1 MNKKFLS
8 VVLFGALMAGS
19 SVTFTGCIDNDEP
32 AGIEELRTAK
42 AALIKANEA
51 YRLAEV
57 EWMKVQTEFKQV
69 KVEEEKVQ
77 LEIQKL
83 DLEIKKASS
92 DYEIA
97 LWEAK
102 KDSVIEDFKGKIF
115 DLQKTAADNETAYLK
130 ALAELEAARV
140 YVTDSVYS
148 KKLMAIT
155 GDMKKVSGKITS
167 TMATITGL
175 SNNLLK
181 FSSDS
186 IAVAKEFI
194 AADIKSGQS
203 KLANDSVTLA
213 EFKKLAADYSNDA
226 VNAQILDIDKQ
237 IIAIDK
243 KVAELKQT
251 IIANEATVA
260 PIEQAISKQKVAFE
274 KTNQSVALNVPA
286 AIESEF
292 ISSFVKGN
300 KASQLAALA
309 GQQWVVDQQQNIQEK
324 TVNGDNKV
332 YSFKTAPVIE
342 KLQLGTVKQ
351 DNTIEEKAVLSAK
364 VENLATGVKEHGV
377 ELYRDAYSLLSAVPA
392 YNLPSISSQGDITEE
407 DKAKVALALEK
418 VNADFTTAE
427 TTYKADTVA
436 FNAAYAA
443 YKTAATAYGITQQL
457 TSTIE
462 KNVNTKWDA
471 YVKAKGEYD
480 TAIGKVDKKA
490 YDDAVEVQKKAQ
502 DAYDKAKEANNLTD
516 AIKAALLDANDKL
529 ATEKKE
535 YDDAMAKVDVATL
548 KTATTALKTELTSYY
563 PKAKA
568 LLGLVFEATVKD
580 VNKGEKFVIADKLA
594 TLSDDDFHKVMK
606 GSASTLA
613 ANKNN
618 IVTVNENGNAWETVS
633 IDATSTDKDGAAQT
647 WIKASYK
654 LYTAA
659 SSTSLSPLIKNGL
672 KTAKTVILPLDEV
685 RAELNTAI
693 VASSD
698 ASAVTYVVL
707 QNAKNAF
714 STIDDWTSYAES
726 LSKTAAEKAALEA
739 PIIAEIAKQKEALDA
754 KYEPLR
760 DTIYEICKL
769 DASEYKDNVEAIAN
783 KLGIIVKPNTEG
795 EKQTLTALKEA
806 LEVTINGT
814 LEINYTYYEYKAGA
828 SGVKSLVSTSATIET
843 ISEDATHEGSRIS
856 DAVANIESS
865 IKALNEYIADKKDD
879 LASFDN
885 ESVTIAEKTKAQY
898 EAELANAQSQLEAY
912 QAAFAALTK
921 AKDELIAA
929 ITK

>member
-51 YRLAEV
+51 YRLAEA
-57 EWMKVQTEFKQV
+57 EWMKVQVEFEQV
-69 KVEEEKVQ
+69 KVEQQKVQ
-77 LEIQKL
+77 LEIDKL
-83 DLEIKKASS
+83 NLEIQKASS

-102 KDSVIEDFKGKIF
+102 KDSVVKDFEGKLF
-115 DLQKTAADNETAYLK
+115 ELQKTAAENETAYLK

-148 KKLMAIT
+148 KKLVAIT
-155 GDMKKVSGKITS
+155 GELKKVSGKIQNTL
-167 TMATITGL
+167 ATITGL

-213 EFKKLAADYSNDA
+213 EFKKLAADYSSDA
-226 VNAQILDIDKQ
+226 VDAQIVDINKQ

-251 IIANEATVA
+251 ITTNDATKA
-260 PIEQAISKQKVAFE
+260 PIEQAISKQKVTFE
-274 KTNQSVALNVPA
+274 KENQSVALNVPT

-292 ISSFVKGN
+292 ISSFIQENNDPLV
-300 KASQLAALA
+300 ALA
-309 GQQWVVDQQQNIQEK
+309 GKQWVTDQKQNIQEK
-324 TVNGDNKV
+324 TVNVNNKV

-342 KLQLGTVKQ
+342 NLQLGSVNE
-351 DNTIEEKAVLSAK
+351 DNTINEKGVLSAK
-364 VENLATGVKEHGV
+364 IENFATEVKKHGI
-377 ELYRDAYSLLSAVPA
+377 ELYKGAYKKLEMVTA
-392 YNLPSISSQGDITEE
+392 YNLPSLSAGEDITEE
-407 DKAKVALALEK
+407 DKAKVAVALEK

-462 KNVNTKWDA
+462 QNVKTKWDA
-471 YVKAKGEYD
+471 YVNARSAYENSLPSNILTLQAAIETAENELKAAKDEYD
-480 TAIGKVDKKA
+480 KLSAEEKKN
-490 YDDAVEVQKKAQ
+490 YTNPTVQEYLTAQ
-502 DAYDKAKEANNLTD
+502 DKVTEAKAAYDKAMEKVDDTKLQAAQKALTD
-516 AIKAALLDANDKL
+516 
-529 ATEKKE
+529 
-535 YDDAMAKVDVATL
+535 
-548 KTATTALKTELTSYY
+548 ELTAYY
-563 PKAKA
+563 PKRKA
-568 LLGLVFEATVKD
+568 LV
-580 VNKGEKFVIADKLA
+580 GEEFKITITGFNEDKEFVIADKLA
-594 TLSDDDFHKVMK
+594 SLDAEQFAKLIGKGQKVVI
-606 GSASTLA
+606 GSQWSS
-613 ANKNN
+613 
-618 IVTVNENGNAWETVS
+618 VSVNQN
-633 IDATSTDKDGAAQT
+633 STDEDGAVQT
-647 WIKASYK
+647 WIKASAK
-654 LYTAA
+654 LYGTNKESISGGLQAA
-659 SSTSLSPLIKNGL
+659 
-672 KTAKTVILPLDEV
+672 KTAILPLDEV
-685 RAELNTAI
+685 YADISLAT
-693 VASSD
+693 VSSSD
-698 ASAVTYVVL
+698 ASASVYVVL
-707 QNAKNAF
+707 QYAKNAF

-754 KYEPLR
+754 INEPLR

-769 DASEYKDNVEAIAN
+769 DAEQFKEDPVKDVAN
-783 KLGIIVKPNTEG
+783 ALGIETMNTDG
-795 EKQTLTALKEA
+795 EKQVLEDLKATLKNIGGELDIE
-806 LEVTINGT
+806 
-814 LEINYTYYEYKAGA
+814 YTYYTYEEGELKPNNVTIEDTSDI
-828 SGVKSLVSTSATIET
+828 SGVVT
-843 ISEDATHEGSRIS
+843 
-856 DAVANIESS
+856 NIENS

-885 ESVTIAEKTKAQY
+885 ESVTIANKTKAQY
-898 EAELANAQSQLEAY
+898 EAELANAQEALKGY
-912 QAAFAALTK
+912 QAAFDALNK

>member
-8 VVLFGALMAGS
+8 VVLFEALMAGS

-51 YRLAEV
+51 YRLAEA
-57 EWMKVQTEFKQV
+57 EWMKVQVEFEQV
-69 KVEEEKVQ
+69 KVEQQKVQ
-77 LEIQKL
+77 LEIDKL
-83 DLEIKKASS
+83 NLEIQKASS

-102 KDSVIEDFKGKIF
+102 KDSVVKDFEGKLF
-115 DLQKTAADNETAYLK
+115 ELQKTAAENETAYLK

-148 KKLMAIT
+148 KKLVAIT
-155 GDMKKVSGKITS
+155 GELKKVSGKIQNTL
-167 TMATITGL
+167 ATITGL

-213 EFKKLAADYSNDA
+213 EFKKLAADYSSDA
-226 VNAQILDIDKQ
+226 VDAQIVDINKQ

-251 IIANEATVA
+251 ITTNDATKA
-260 PIEQAISKQKVAFE
+260 PIEQAISKQKVTFE
-274 KTNQSVALNVPA
+274 KENQSVALNVPT

-292 ISSFVKGN
+292 ISSFIQENNDPLV
-300 KASQLAALA
+300 ALA
-309 GQQWVVDQQQNIQEK
+309 GKQWVTDQKQNIQEK
-324 TVNGDNKV
+324 TVNVNNKV

-342 KLQLGTVKQ
+342 NLQLGSVNE
-351 DNTIEEKAVLSAK
+351 DNTINEKGVLSAK
-364 VENLATGVKEHGV
+364 IENFATEVKKHGI
-377 ELYRDAYSLLSAVPA
+377 ELYKGAYKKLEMVTA
-392 YNLPSISSQGDITEE
+392 YNLPSLSAGEDITEE
-407 DKAKVALALEK
+407 DKAKVAVALEK

-462 KNVNTKWDA
+462 QNVKTKWDA
-471 YVKAKGEYD
+471 YVNARSAYENSLPSNILTLQAAIETAENELKAAKDEYD
-480 TAIGKVDKKA
+480 KLSAEEKKN
-490 YDDAVEVQKKAQ
+490 YTNPTVQEYLTAQ
-502 DAYDKAKEANNLTD
+502 DKVTEAKAAYDKAMEKVDDTKLQAAQKALTD
-516 AIKAALLDANDKL
+516 
-529 ATEKKE
+529 
-535 YDDAMAKVDVATL
+535 
-548 KTATTALKTELTSYY
+548 ELTAYY
-563 PKAKA
+563 PKRKA
-568 LLGLVFEATVKD
+568 LV
-580 VNKGEKFVIADKLA
+580 GEEFKITITGFNEDKEFVIADKLA
-594 TLSDDDFHKVMK
+594 SLDAEQFAKLIDKGQKVVI
-606 GSASTLA
+606 GSQWSS
-613 ANKNN
+613 
-618 IVTVNENGNAWETVS
+618 VSVNQN
-633 IDATSTDKDGAAQT
+633 STDEDGAVQT
-647 WIKASYK
+647 WIKASAK
-654 LYTAA
+654 LYGTNKESISGGLQAA
-659 SSTSLSPLIKNGL
+659 
-672 KTAKTVILPLDEV
+672 KTAILPLDEV
-685 RAELNTAI
+685 YADISSAT
-693 VASSD
+693 VSSSD
-698 ASAVTYVVL
+698 ASASVYVVL
-707 QNAKNAF
+707 QYAKNAF

-754 KYEPLR
+754 INEPLR

-769 DASEYKDNVEAIAN
+769 DAEQFKEDPVKDVAN
-783 KLGIIVKPNTEG
+783 ALGIETMNTDG
-795 EKQTLTALKEA
+795 EKQVLEDLKATLKNIGGELDIE
-806 LEVTINGT
+806 
-814 LEINYTYYEYKAGA
+814 YTYYTYEEGELKPNN
-828 SGVKSLVSTSATIET
+828 VTIEDT
-843 ISEDATHEGSRIS
+843 SDISG
-856 DAVANIESS
+856 AVTNIENS

-885 ESVTIAEKTKAQY
+885 ESVTIANKTKAQY
-898 EAELANAQSQLEAY
+898 EAELANAQEALKGY
-912 QAAFAALTK
+912 QAAFDALNK

>member
-51 YRLAEV
+51 YRLAEA
-57 EWMKVQTEFKQV
+57 EWMKVQVEFEQV
-69 KVEEEKVQ
+69 KVEQQKVQ
-77 LEIQKL
+77 LEIDKL
-83 DLEIKKASS
+83 NLEIQKASS

-102 KDSVIEDFKGKIF
+102 KDSVVKDFEGKLF
-115 DLQKTAADNETAYLK
+115 ELQKTAAENETAYLK

-148 KKLMAIT
+148 KKLVAIT
-155 GDMKKVSGKITS
+155 GELKNVSGKIQNTL
-167 TMATITGL
+167 ATITGL

-213 EFKKLAADYSNDA
+213 EFKKLAADYSSDA
-226 VNAQILDIDKQ
+226 VDAQIVDINKQ

-251 IIANEATVA
+251 ITTNDATKA
-260 PIEQAISKQKVAFE
+260 PIEQAISKQKVTFE
-274 KTNQSVALNVPA
+274 KDNQSVALNVPT

-292 ISSFVKGN
+292 ISSFIKGKN
-300 KASQLAALA
+300 KDLLGALA
-309 GQQWVVDQQQNIQEK
+309 GEQWVADQKQNIQKK
-324 TVNGDNKV
+324 TVNVNNKV

-342 KLQLGTVKQ
+342 NLQLGSVNE
-351 DNTIEEKAVLSAK
+351 DNTINEKDVLSAK
-364 VENLATGVKEHGV
+364 IENFATAVKKHGI
-377 ELYRDAYSLLSAVPA
+377 ELYKGAYEKLEKVTV
-392 YNLPSISSQGDITEE
+392 YNLPSLSAGEDITEE
-407 DKAKVALALEK
+407 DKAKVAVALEK

-427 TTYKADTVA
+427 TTYKADTAA

-462 KNVNTKWDA
+462 QNVGTKWSA
-471 YVKAKGEYD
+471 YVNAREAYENSLPSNILTLQAAIETAENELKAAK
-480 TAIGKVDKKA
+480 
-490 YDDAVEVQKKAQ
+490 
-502 DAYDKAKEANNLTD
+502 DAYDKLSADEKKNYSNSTVQAYLTAQDKVTDAKAAYDKAMEKVDDTKLQAAQKALTD
-516 AIKAALLDANDKL
+516 
-529 ATEKKE
+529 
-535 YDDAMAKVDVATL
+535 
-548 KTATTALKTELTSYY
+548 ELTAYY
-563 PKAKA
+563 PKRKA
-568 LLGLVFEATVKD
+568 LVGEEFKITITGFNE
-580 VNKGEKFVIADKLA
+580 NKEFVIADKLA
-594 TLSDDDFHKVMK
+594 SLDAEQFAKLIEEGQ
-606 GSASTLA
+606 GSVIGSEWSS
-613 ANKNN
+613 
-618 IVTVNENGNAWETVS
+618 VSVNQN
-633 IDATSTDKDGAAQT
+633 STDADGAAQT
-647 WIKASYK
+647 WIKASAK
-654 LYTAA
+654 LYGTNKE
-659 SSTSLSPLIKNGL
+659 SINKGL
-672 KTAKTVILPLDEV
+672 QTAKTAILPLDEV
-685 RAELNTAI
+685 YANISSAT
-693 VASSD
+693 VSSSD
-698 ASAVTYVVL
+698 ASASVYVVL
-707 QNAKNAF
+707 QYAKNAF

-754 KYEPLR
+754 IIEPLR

-769 DASEYKDNVEAIAN
+769 DAEQFKEGPVKNVADA
-783 KLGIIVKPNTEG
+783 LGIKTMNTDG
-795 EKQTLTALKEA
+795 EKQVLAALK
-806 LEVTINGT
+806 TT
-814 LEINYTYYEYKAGA
+814 LQNIGGELDIKYTYYTYEE
-828 SGVKSLVSTSATIET
+828 GVLKSDNATIENT
-843 ISEDATHEGSRIS
+843 IGIS
-856 DAVANIESS
+856 DAVTKIENS

-885 ESVTIAEKTKAQY
+885 ESVTIANKTKAQY
-898 EAELANAQSQLEAY
+898 EAELANAQEALKGY
-912 QAAFAALTK
+912 QAAFDALNK

>member
-51 YRLAEV
+51 YRLAEA
-57 EWMKVQTEFKQV
+57 EWMKVQVEFEQV
-69 KVEEEKVQ
+69 KVEQQKVQ
-77 LEIQKL
+77 LEIDKL
-83 DLEIKKASS
+83 NLEIQKASS

-102 KDSVIEDFKGKIF
+102 KDSVVKDFEGKLF
-115 DLQKTAADNETAYLK
+115 ELQKTAAENETAYLK

-148 KKLMAIT
+148 KKLVAIT
-155 GDMKKVSGKITS
+155 GELKKVSGKIQNTL
-167 TMATITGL
+167 ATITGL

-213 EFKKLAADYSNDA
+213 EFKKLAADYSSDA
-226 VNAQILDIDKQ
+226 VDAQIVDINKQ

-251 IIANEATVA
+251 ITTNDATKA
-260 PIEQAISKQKVAFE
+260 PIEQAISKQKVTFE
-274 KTNQSVALNVPA
+274 KENQSVALNVPT

-292 ISSFVKGN
+292 ISSFIQENNDPLV
-300 KASQLAALA
+300 ALA
-309 GQQWVVDQQQNIQEK
+309 GKQWVTDQKQNIQEK
-324 TVNGDNKV
+324 TVNVNNKV

-342 KLQLGTVKQ
+342 NLQLGSVNE
-351 DNTIEEKAVLSAK
+351 DNTINEKGVLSAK
-364 VENLATGVKEHGV
+364 IENFATEVKKHGI
-377 ELYRDAYSLLSAVPA
+377 ELYKGAYKKLEMVTA
-392 YNLPSISSQGDITEE
+392 YNLPSLSAGEDITEE
-407 DKAKVALALEK
+407 DKAKVAVALEK

-462 KNVNTKWDA
+462 QNVKTKWDA
-471 YVKAKGEYD
+471 YVNARSAYENSLPSNILTLQAAIETAENELKAAKDEYD
-480 TAIGKVDKKA
+480 KLSAEAKKN
-490 YDDAVEVQKKAQ
+490 YTNPTVQEYLTAQ
-502 DAYDKAKEANNLTD
+502 DKVTEAKAAYDKAMEKVDDTKLQAAQKALTD
-516 AIKAALLDANDKL
+516 
-529 ATEKKE
+529 
-535 YDDAMAKVDVATL
+535 
-548 KTATTALKTELTSYY
+548 ELTAYY
-563 PKAKA
+563 PKRKA
-568 LLGLVFEATVKD
+568 LV
-580 VNKGEKFVIADKLA
+580 GEEFKITITGFNEDKEFVIADKLA
-594 TLSDDDFHKVMK
+594 SLDAEQFAKLIDKGQKVVI
-606 GSASTLA
+606 GSQWSS
-613 ANKNN
+613 
-618 IVTVNENGNAWETVS
+618 VSVNQN
-633 IDATSTDKDGAAQT
+633 STDEDGAVQT
-647 WIKASYK
+647 WIKASAK
-654 LYTAA
+654 LYGTNKESISGGLQAA
-659 SSTSLSPLIKNGL
+659 
-672 KTAKTVILPLDEV
+672 KTAILPLDEV
-685 RAELNTAI
+685 YADISSAT
-693 VASSD
+693 VSSSD
-698 ASAVTYVVL
+698 ASASVYVVL
-707 QNAKNAF
+707 QYAKNAF

-754 KYEPLR
+754 INEPLR

-769 DASEYKDNVEAIAN
+769 DAEQFKEDPVKDVAN
-783 KLGIIVKPNTEG
+783 ALGIETMNTDG
-795 EKQTLTALKEA
+795 EKQVLEDLKATLKNIGGELDIE
-806 LEVTINGT
+806 
-814 LEINYTYYEYKAGA
+814 YTYYTYEEGELKPNN
-828 SGVKSLVSTSATIET
+828 VTIEDT
-843 ISEDATHEGSRIS
+843 SDISG
-856 DAVANIESS
+856 AVTNIENS

-885 ESVTIAEKTKAQY
+885 ESVTIANKTKAQY
-898 EAELANAQSQLEAY
+898 EAELANAQEALKGY
-912 QAAFAALTK
+912 QAAFDALNK

>member
-51 YRLAEV
+51 YRLAEA
-57 EWMKVQTEFKQV
+57 EWMKVQVEFEQV
-69 KVEEEKVQ
+69 KVEQQKVQ
-77 LEIQKL
+77 LEIDKL
-83 DLEIKKASS
+83 NLEIQKASS

-102 KDSVIEDFKGKIF
+102 KDSVVKDFEGKLF
-115 DLQKTAADNETAYLK
+115 ELQKTAAENETAYLK

-148 KKLMAIT
+148 KKLVAIT
-155 GDMKKVSGKITS
+155 GELKKVSGKIQNTL
-167 TMATITGL
+167 ATITGL

-213 EFKKLAADYSNDA
+213 EFKKLAADYSSDA
-226 VNAQILDIDKQ
+226 VDAQIVDINKQ

-251 IIANEATVA
+251 ITTNDATKA
-260 PIEQAISKQKVAFE
+260 PIEQAISKQKVTFE
-274 KTNQSVALNVPA
+274 KENQSVALNVPT

-292 ISSFVKGN
+292 ISSFIQENNDPLV
-300 KASQLAALA
+300 ALA
-309 GQQWVVDQQQNIQEK
+309 GEQWVTDQKQNIQEK
-324 TVNGDNKV
+324 TVNVNNKV

-342 KLQLGTVKQ
+342 NLQLGSVNE
-351 DNTIEEKAVLSAK
+351 DNTINEKGVLSAK
-364 VENLATGVKEHGV
+364 IENFATEVKKHGI
-377 ELYRDAYSLLSAVPA
+377 ELYKGAYKKLEMVTA
-392 YNLPSISSQGDITEE
+392 YNLPSLSAGEDITEE
-407 DKAKVALALEK
+407 DKAKVAVALEK

-462 KNVNTKWDA
+462 QNVKTKWDA
-471 YVKAKGEYD
+471 YVNARSAYENSLPSNILTLQAAIETAENELKAAKDEYD
-480 TAIGKVDKKA
+480 KLSAEEKKN
-490 YDDAVEVQKKAQ
+490 YTNPTVQEYLTAQ
-502 DAYDKAKEANNLTD
+502 DKVTEAKAAYDKAMEKVDDTKLQAAQKALTD
-516 AIKAALLDANDKL
+516 
-529 ATEKKE
+529 
-535 YDDAMAKVDVATL
+535 
-548 KTATTALKTELTSYY
+548 ELTAYY
-563 PKAKA
+563 PKRKA
-568 LLGLVFEATVKD
+568 LV
-580 VNKGEKFVIADKLA
+580 GEEFKITITGFNEDKEFVIADKLA
-594 TLSDDDFHKVMK
+594 SLDAEQFAKLIDKGQKVVI
-606 GSASTLA
+606 GSQWSS
-613 ANKNN
+613 
-618 IVTVNENGNAWETVS
+618 VSVNQN
-633 IDATSTDKDGAAQT
+633 STDEDGAVQT
-647 WIKASYK
+647 WIKASAK
-654 LYTAA
+654 LYGTNKESISGGLQAA
-659 SSTSLSPLIKNGL
+659 
-672 KTAKTVILPLDEV
+672 KTAILPLDEV
-685 RAELNTAI
+685 YADISSAT
-693 VASSD
+693 VSSSD
-698 ASAVTYVVL
+698 ASASVYVVL
-707 QNAKNAF
+707 QYAKNAF

-754 KYEPLR
+754 INEPLR

-769 DASEYKDNVEAIAN
+769 DAEQFKEDPVKDVAN
-783 KLGIIVKPNTEG
+783 ALGIETMNTDG
-795 EKQTLTALKEA
+795 EKQVLEDLKATLKNIGGELDIE
-806 LEVTINGT
+806 
-814 LEINYTYYEYKAGA
+814 YTYYTYEEGELKPNN
-828 SGVKSLVSTSATIET
+828 VTIEDT
-843 ISEDATHEGSRIS
+843 SDISG
-856 DAVANIESS
+856 AVTNIENS

-885 ESVTIAEKTKAQY
+885 ESVTIANKTKAQY
-898 EAELANAQSQLEAY
+898 EAELANAQEALKGY
-912 QAAFAALTK
+912 QAAFDALNK

>member
-51 YRLAEV
+51 YRLAEA
-57 EWMKVQTEFKQV
+57 EWMKVQVEFEQV
-69 KVEEEKVQ
+69 KVEQQKVQ
-77 LEIQKL
+77 LEIDKL
-83 DLEIKKASS
+83 NLEIQKASS

-102 KDSVIEDFKGKIF
+102 KDSVVKDFEGKLF
-115 DLQKTAADNETAYLK
+115 ELQKTAAENETAYLK

-148 KKLMAIT
+148 KKLVAIT
-155 GDMKKVSGKITS
+155 GELKKVSGKIQNTL
-167 TMATITGL
+167 ATITGL

-213 EFKKLAADYSNDA
+213 EFKKLAADYSSDA
-226 VNAQILDIDKQ
+226 VDAQIVDINKQ

-251 IIANEATVA
+251 ITTNDATKA
-260 PIEQAISKQKVAFE
+260 PIEQAISKQKVTFE
-274 KTNQSVALNVPA
+274 KENQSVALNVPT

-292 ISSFVKGN
+292 ISSFIQENNDPLV
-300 KASQLAALA
+300 ALA
-309 GQQWVVDQQQNIQEK
+309 GKQWVTDQKQNIQEK
-324 TVNGDNKV
+324 TVNVNNKV

-342 KLQLGTVKQ
+342 NLQLGSVNE
-351 DNTIEEKAVLSAK
+351 DNTINEKGVLSAK
-364 VENLATGVKEHGV
+364 IENFATEVKKHGI
-377 ELYRDAYSLLSAVPA
+377 ELYKGAYKKLEMVTA
-392 YNLPSISSQGDITEE
+392 YNLPSLSAGEDITEE
-407 DKAKVALALEK
+407 DKAKVAVALEK

-462 KNVNTKWDA
+462 QNVKTKWDA
-471 YVKAKGEYD
+471 YVNARSAYENSLPSNILTLQAAIETAENELKAAKDEYD
-480 TAIGKVDKKA
+480 KLSAEEKKN
-490 YDDAVEVQKKAQ
+490 YTNPTVQEYLTAQ
-502 DAYDKAKEANNLTD
+502 DKVTEAKAAYDKAMEKVDDTKLQAAQKALTD
-516 AIKAALLDANDKL
+516 
-529 ATEKKE
+529 
-535 YDDAMAKVDVATL
+535 
-548 KTATTALKTELTSYY
+548 ELTAYY
-563 PKAKA
+563 PKRKA
-568 LLGLVFEATVKD
+568 LV
-580 VNKGEKFVIADKLA
+580 GEEFKITITGFNEDKEFVIADKLA
-594 TLSDDDFHKVMK
+594 SLDAEQFAKLIDKGQKVVI
-606 GSASTLA
+606 GSQWSS
-613 ANKNN
+613 
-618 IVTVNENGNAWETVS
+618 VSVNQN
-633 IDATSTDKDGAAQT
+633 STDEDGAVQT
-647 WIKASYK
+647 WIKASAK
-654 LYTAA
+654 LYGTNKESISGGLQAA
-659 SSTSLSPLIKNGL
+659 
-672 KTAKTVILPLDEV
+672 KTAILPLDEV
-685 RAELNTAI
+685 YADISSAT
-693 VASSD
+693 VSSSD
-698 ASAVTYVVL
+698 ASASVYVVL
-707 QNAKNAF
+707 QYAKNAF

-754 KYEPLR
+754 INEPLR

-769 DASEYKDNVEAIAN
+769 DAGQFKEGPVKNVAN
-783 KLGIIVKPNTEG
+783 ALGIETMNTDG
-795 EKQTLTALKEA
+795 EKQVLEDLKATLKNIGGELDIE
-806 LEVTINGT
+806 
-814 LEINYTYYEYKAGA
+814 YTYYTYEEGELKPNN
-828 SGVKSLVSTSATIET
+828 VTIENT
-843 ISEDATHEGSRIS
+843 SDISG
-856 DAVANIESS
+856 AVTNIENS

-885 ESVTIAEKTKAQY
+885 ESVTIANKTKAQY
-898 EAELANAQSQLEAY
+898 EAELANAQEALKGY
-912 QAAFAALTK
+912 QAAFDALNK

>member
-1 MNKKFLS
+1 MNKKNLS

-51 YRLAEV
+51 YRLAEA
-57 EWMKVQTEFKQV
+57 EWMKVQVEFEQV
-69 KVEEEKVQ
+69 KVEQQKVQ
-77 LEIQKL
+77 LEIDKL
-83 DLEIKKASS
+83 NLEIQKASS

-102 KDSVIEDFKGKIF
+102 KDSVVKDFEGKLF
-115 DLQKTAADNETAYLK
+115 ELQKTAAENETAYLK

-148 KKLMAIT
+148 KKLVAIT
-155 GDMKKVSGKITS
+155 GELKKVSGKIQNTL
-167 TMATITGL
+167 ATITGL

-213 EFKKLAADYSNDA
+213 EFKKLAADYSSDA
-226 VNAQILDIDKQ
+226 VDAQIVDINKQ

-251 IIANEATVA
+251 ITTNDATKA
-260 PIEQAISKQKVAFE
+260 PIEQAISKQKVTFE
-274 KTNQSVALNVPA
+274 KENQSVALNVPT

-292 ISSFVKGN
+292 ISSFIQENNDPLV
-300 KASQLAALA
+300 ALA
-309 GQQWVVDQQQNIQEK
+309 GKQWVTDQKQNIQEK
-324 TVNGDNKV
+324 TVNVNNKV

-342 KLQLGTVKQ
+342 NLQLGSVNE
-351 DNTIEEKAVLSAK
+351 DNTINEKGVLSAK
-364 VENLATGVKEHGV
+364 IENFATEVKKHGI
-377 ELYRDAYSLLSAVPA
+377 ELYKGAYKKLEMVTA
-392 YNLPSISSQGDITEE
+392 YNLPSLSAGEDITEE
-407 DKAKVALALEK
+407 DKAKVAVALEK

-462 KNVNTKWDA
+462 QNVKTKWDA
-471 YVKAKGEYD
+471 YVNARSAYENSLPSNILTLQAAIETAENELKAAKDEYD
-480 TAIGKVDKKA
+480 KLSAEEKKD
-490 YDDAVEVQKKAQ
+490 YTNPTVQEYLTAQ
-502 DAYDKAKEANNLTD
+502 DKVTEAKAAYDKAMEKVDDTKLQAAQKALTD
-516 AIKAALLDANDKL
+516 
-529 ATEKKE
+529 
-535 YDDAMAKVDVATL
+535 
-548 KTATTALKTELTSYY
+548 ELTAYY
-563 PKAKA
+563 PKRKA
-568 LLGLVFEATVKD
+568 LV
-580 VNKGEKFVIADKLA
+580 GEEFKITITGFNEDKEFVIADKLA
-594 TLSDDDFHKVMK
+594 SLDAEQFAKLIDKGRKVVI
-606 GSASTLA
+606 GSQWSS
-613 ANKNN
+613 
-618 IVTVNENGNAWETVS
+618 VSVNQN
-633 IDATSTDKDGAAQT
+633 STDEDGAVQT
-647 WIKASYK
+647 WIKASAK
-654 LYTAA
+654 LYGTNKESISGGLQAA
-659 SSTSLSPLIKNGL
+659 
-672 KTAKTVILPLDEV
+672 KTAILPLDEV
-685 RAELNTAI
+685 YADISSAI
-693 VASSD
+693 VSSSD
-698 ASAVTYVVL
+698 ASASVYVVL
-707 QNAKNAF
+707 QYAKNAF

-754 KYEPLR
+754 INEPLR

-769 DASEYKDNVEAIAN
+769 DAEQFKEDPVKDVAN
-783 KLGIIVKPNTEG
+783 ALGIETMNTDG
-795 EKQTLTALKEA
+795 EKQVLEDLKATLKNIVGELDIE
-806 LEVTINGT
+806 
-814 LEINYTYYEYKAGA
+814 YTYYTYEEGELKPNN
-828 SGVKSLVSTSATIET
+828 VTIEDT
-843 ISEDATHEGSRIS
+843 SDISG
-856 DAVANIESS
+856 AVTNIENS

-885 ESVTIAEKTKAQY
+885 ESVTIANKTKAQY
-898 EAELANAQSQLEAY
+898 EAELANAQEALKGY
-912 QAAFAALTK
+912 QAAFDALNK

>member
-51 YRLAEV
+51 YRLAEA
-57 EWMKVQTEFKQV
+57 EWMKVQVEFEQV
-69 KVEEEKVQ
+69 KVEQQKVQ
-77 LEIQKL
+77 LEIDKL
-83 DLEIKKASS
+83 NLEIQKASS

-102 KDSVIEDFKGKIF
+102 KDSVVKDFEGKLF
-115 DLQKTAADNETAYLK
+115 ELQKTAAENETAYLK

-148 KKLMAIT
+148 KKLVAIT
-155 GDMKKVSGKITS
+155 GELKKVSGKIQNTL
-167 TMATITGL
+167 ATITGL

-213 EFKKLAADYSNDA
+213 EFKKLAADYSSDA
-226 VNAQILDIDKQ
+226 VDAQIVDINKQ

-251 IIANEATVA
+251 ITTNDATKA
-260 PIEQAISKQKVAFE
+260 PIEQAISKQKVTFE
-274 KTNQSVALNVPA
+274 KENQSVALNVPT

-292 ISSFVKGN
+292 ISSFIQENNDPLV
-300 KASQLAALA
+300 ALA
-309 GQQWVVDQQQNIQEK
+309 GKQWVTGQKQNIQEK
-324 TVNGDNKV
+324 TVNVNNKV

-342 KLQLGTVKQ
+342 NLQLGSVNE
-351 DNTIEEKAVLSAK
+351 DNTINEKGVLSAK
-364 VENLATGVKEHGV
+364 IENFATEVKKHGI
-377 ELYRDAYSLLSAVPA
+377 ELYKGAYKELERVTA
-392 YNLPSISSQGDITEE
+392 YNLPSLSAGEDITEE
-407 DKAKVALALEK
+407 DKAKVAVALEK

-462 KNVNTKWDA
+462 QNVKTKWDA
-471 YVKAKGEYD
+471 YANARSAYENSLPSNILTLQAAIETAENELKAAKDEYD
-480 TAIGKVDKKA
+480 KLSAEEKKN
-490 YDDAVEVQKKAQ
+490 YTNSTVQEYLTAQ
-502 DAYDKAKEANNLTD
+502 DKVTEAKAAYDKAMEKVDDTKLQAAQKALTD
-516 AIKAALLDANDKL
+516 
-529 ATEKKE
+529 
-535 YDDAMAKVDVATL
+535 
-548 KTATTALKTELTSYY
+548 ELTAYY
-563 PKAKA
+563 PKRKA
-568 LLGLVFEATVKD
+568 LV
-580 VNKGEKFVIADKLA
+580 GEEFKITITGFNEDKEFVIADKLA
-594 TLSDDDFHKVMK
+594 SLDAEQFAKLIDKGQKVVI
-606 GSASTLA
+606 GSQWSS
-613 ANKNN
+613 
-618 IVTVNENGNAWETVS
+618 VSVNQN
-633 IDATSTDKDGAAQT
+633 STDEDGAVQT
-647 WIKASYK
+647 WIKASAK
-654 LYTAA
+654 LYGTNKESISGGLQAA
-659 SSTSLSPLIKNGL
+659 
-672 KTAKTVILPLDEV
+672 KTAILPLDEV
-685 RAELNTAI
+685 YADISSAT
-693 VASSD
+693 VSSSD
-698 ASAVTYVVL
+698 ASASVYVVL
-707 QNAKNAF
+707 QYAKNAF

-754 KYEPLR
+754 INEPLR

-769 DASEYKDNVEAIAN
+769 DAKQFKEDPVKDVAN
-783 KLGIIVKPNTEG
+783 ALGIETMNTDG
-795 EKQTLTALKEA
+795 EKQVLEDLKATLKNIGGELDIE
-806 LEVTINGT
+806 
-814 LEINYTYYEYKAGA
+814 YTYYIYEEGELKPNN
-828 SGVKSLVSTSATIET
+828 VTIEDT
-843 ISEDATHEGSRIS
+843 SDISG
-856 DAVANIESS
+856 AVTNIENS

-885 ESVTIAEKTKAQY
+885 ESVTIANKTKAQY
-898 EAELANAQSQLEAY
+898 EAELANAQEALKGY
-912 QAAFAALTK
+912 QAAFDALNK

>member
-51 YRLAEV
+51 YRLAEA
-57 EWMKVQTEFKQV
+57 EWMKVQVEFEQV
-69 KVEEEKVQ
+69 KVEQQKVQ
-77 LEIQKL
+77 LEIDKL
-83 DLEIKKASS
+83 NLEIQKASS

-102 KDSVIEDFKGKIF
+102 KDSVVKDFEGKLF
-115 DLQKTAADNETAYLK
+115 ELQKTAAENETAYLK

-148 KKLMAIT
+148 KKLVAIT
-155 GDMKKVSGKITS
+155 GELKKVSGKIQNTL
-167 TMATITGL
+167 ATITGL

-213 EFKKLAADYSNDA
+213 EFKKLAADYSSDA
-226 VNAQILDIDKQ
+226 VDAQIVDINKQ

-251 IIANEATVA
+251 ITTNDATKA
-260 PIEQAISKQKVAFE
+260 PIEQAISKQKVTFE
-274 KTNQSVALNVPA
+274 KENQSVALNVPT

-292 ISSFVKGN
+292 ISSFIQENNDPLV
-300 KASQLAALA
+300 ALA
-309 GQQWVVDQQQNIQEK
+309 GKLWVTDQKQNIQEK
-324 TVNGDNKV
+324 TVNVNNKV

-342 KLQLGTVKQ
+342 NLQLGSVNE
-351 DNTIEEKAVLSAK
+351 DNTINEKGVLSAK
-364 VENLATGVKEHGV
+364 IENFATEVKKHGI
-377 ELYRDAYSLLSAVPA
+377 ELYKGAYKKLEMVTA
-392 YNLPSISSQGDITEE
+392 YNLPSLSAGEDITEE
-407 DKAKVALALEK
+407 DKAKVAVALEK

-462 KNVNTKWDA
+462 QNVKTKWDA
-471 YVKAKGEYD
+471 YVNARSAYENSLPSNILTLQAAIETAENELKAAKDEYD
-480 TAIGKVDKKA
+480 KLSAEEKKN
-490 YDDAVEVQKKAQ
+490 YTNPTVQEYLTAQ
-502 DAYDKAKEANNLTD
+502 DKVTEAKAAYDKAMEKVDDTKLQAAQKALTD
-516 AIKAALLDANDKL
+516 
-529 ATEKKE
+529 
-535 YDDAMAKVDVATL
+535 
-548 KTATTALKTELTSYY
+548 ELTAYY
-563 PKAKA
+563 PKRKA
-568 LLGLVFEATVKD
+568 LV
-580 VNKGEKFVIADKLA
+580 GEEFKITITGFNEDKEFVIADKLA
-594 TLSDDDFHKVMK
+594 SLDAEQFAKLIGKGQKVVI
-606 GSASTLA
+606 GSQWSS
-613 ANKNN
+613 
-618 IVTVNENGNAWETVS
+618 VSVNQN
-633 IDATSTDKDGAAQT
+633 STDEDGAVQT
-647 WIKASYK
+647 WIKASAK
-654 LYTAA
+654 LYGTNKESISGGLQAA
-659 SSTSLSPLIKNGL
+659 
-672 KTAKTVILPLDEV
+672 KTAILPLDEV
-685 RAELNTAI
+685 YADISLAT
-693 VASSD
+693 VSSSD
-698 ASAVTYVVL
+698 ASASVYVVL
-707 QNAKNAF
+707 QYAKNAF

-754 KYEPLR
+754 INEPLR

-769 DASEYKDNVEAIAN
+769 DAEQFKEDPVKDVAN
-783 KLGIIVKPNTEG
+783 ALGIETMNTDG
-795 EKQTLTALKEA
+795 EKQVLEDLKATLKNIGGELDIE
-806 LEVTINGT
+806 
-814 LEINYTYYEYKAGA
+814 YTYYTYEEGELKPNN
-828 SGVKSLVSTSATIET
+828 VTIEDT
-843 ISEDATHEGSRIS
+843 SDISG
-856 DAVANIESS
+856 AVTNIENS

-885 ESVTIAEKTKAQY
+885 ESVTIANKTKAQY
-898 EAELANAQSQLEAY
+898 EAELANAQEALKGY
-912 QAAFAALTK
+912 QAAFDALNK

>member
-51 YRLAEV
+51 YRLAEA
-57 EWMKVQTEFKQV
+57 EWMKVQVEFEQV
-69 KVEEEKVQ
+69 KVEQQKVQ
-77 LEIQKL
+77 LEIDKL
-83 DLEIKKASS
+83 NLEIQKASS

-102 KDSVIEDFKGKIF
+102 KDSVVKDFEGKLF
-115 DLQKTAADNETAYLK
+115 ELQKTAAENETAYLK

-148 KKLMAIT
+148 KKLVAIT
-155 GDMKKVSGKITS
+155 GELKKVSGKIQNTL
-167 TMATITGL
+167 ATITGL

-213 EFKKLAADYSNDA
+213 EFKKLAADYSSDA
-226 VNAQILDIDKQ
+226 VDAQIVDINKQ

-251 IIANEATVA
+251 ITTNDATKA
-260 PIEQAISKQKVAFE
+260 PIEQAISKQKVTFE
-274 KTNQSVALNVPA
+274 KENQSVALNVPT

-292 ISSFVKGN
+292 ISSFIQENNDPLV
-300 KASQLAALA
+300 ALA
-309 GQQWVVDQQQNIQEK
+309 GKRWVTDQKQNIQEK
-324 TVNGDNKV
+324 TVNVNNKV

-342 KLQLGTVKQ
+342 NLQLGSVNE
-351 DNTIEEKAVLSAK
+351 DNTINEKGVLSAK
-364 VENLATGVKEHGV
+364 IENFATEVKKHGI
-377 ELYRDAYSLLSAVPA
+377 ELYKGAYKKLEMVTA
-392 YNLPSISSQGDITEE
+392 YNLPSLSAGEDITEE
-407 DKAKVALALEK
+407 DKAKVAVALEK

-462 KNVNTKWDA
+462 QNVKTKWDA
-471 YVKAKGEYD
+471 YVNARSAYENSLPSNILTLQAAIETAENELKAAKDEYD
-480 TAIGKVDKKA
+480 KLSAEEKKN
-490 YDDAVEVQKKAQ
+490 YTNPTVQEYLTAQ
-502 DAYDKAKEANNLTD
+502 DKVTEAKAAYDKAMEKVDDTKLQAAQKALTD
-516 AIKAALLDANDKL
+516 
-529 ATEKKE
+529 
-535 YDDAMAKVDVATL
+535 
-548 KTATTALKTELTSYY
+548 ELTAYY
-563 PKAKA
+563 PKRKA
-568 LLGLVFEATVKD
+568 LV
-580 VNKGEKFVIADKLA
+580 GEEFKITITGFNEDKEFVIADKLA
-594 TLSDDDFHKVMK
+594 SLDAEQFAKLIDKGQKVVI
-606 GSASTLA
+606 GSQWSS
-613 ANKNN
+613 
-618 IVTVNENGNAWETVS
+618 VSVNQN
-633 IDATSTDKDGAAQT
+633 STDEDGAVQT
-647 WIKASYK
+647 WIKASAK
-654 LYTAA
+654 LYGTNKESISGGLQAA
-659 SSTSLSPLIKNGL
+659 
-672 KTAKTVILPLDEV
+672 KTAILPLDEV
-685 RAELNTAI
+685 YADISSAT
-693 VASSD
+693 VSSSD
-698 ASAVTYVVL
+698 ASASVYVVL
-707 QNAKNAF
+707 QYAKNAF

-754 KYEPLR
+754 INEPLR

-769 DASEYKDNVEAIAN
+769 DAEQFKEDPVKDVAN
-783 KLGIIVKPNTEG
+783 ALGIETMNTDG
-795 EKQTLTALKEA
+795 EKQVLEDLKATLKNIGGELDIE
-806 LEVTINGT
+806 
-814 LEINYTYYEYKAGA
+814 YTYYIYEEGELKPNN
-828 SGVKSLVSTSATIET
+828 VTIEDT
-843 ISEDATHEGSRIS
+843 SDISG
-856 DAVANIESS
+856 AVTNIENS

-885 ESVTIAEKTKAQY
+885 ESVTIANKTKAQY
-898 EAELANAQSQLEAY
+898 EAELANAQEALKGY
-912 QAAFAALTK
+912 QAAFDALNK

>member
-1 MNKKFLS
+1 
-8 VVLFGALMAGS
+8 MAGS

-51 YRLAEV
+51 YRLAEA
-57 EWMKVQTEFKQV
+57 EWMKVQVEFEQV
-69 KVEEEKVQ
+69 KVEQQKVQ
-77 LEIQKL
+77 LEIDKL
-83 DLEIKKASS
+83 NLEIQKASS

-102 KDSVIEDFKGKIF
+102 KDSVVKDFEGKLF
-115 DLQKTAADNETAYLK
+115 ELQKTAAENETAYLK

-148 KKLMAIT
+148 KKLVAIT
-155 GDMKKVSGKITS
+155 GELKKVSGKIQNTL
-167 TMATITGL
+167 ATITGL

-213 EFKKLAADYSNDA
+213 EFKKLAADYSSDA
-226 VNAQILDIDKQ
+226 VDAQIVDINKQ

-251 IIANEATVA
+251 ITTNDATKA
-260 PIEQAISKQKVAFE
+260 PIEQAISKQKVTFE
-274 KTNQSVALNVPA
+274 KENQSVALNVPT

-292 ISSFVKGN
+292 ISSFIQENNDPLV
-300 KASQLAALA
+300 ALA
-309 GQQWVVDQQQNIQEK
+309 GKQWVTDQKQNIQEK
-324 TVNGDNKV
+324 TVNVNNKV

-342 KLQLGTVKQ
+342 NLQLGSVNE
-351 DNTIEEKAVLSAK
+351 DNTINEKGVLSAK
-364 VENLATGVKEHGV
+364 IENFATEVKKHGI
-377 ELYRDAYSLLSAVPA
+377 ELYKGAYKKLEMVTA
-392 YNLPSISSQGDITEE
+392 YNLPSLSAGEDITEE
-407 DKAKVALALEK
+407 DKAKVAVALEK

-462 KNVNTKWDA
+462 QNVKTKWDA
-471 YVKAKGEYD
+471 YVNARSAYENSLPSNILTLQAAIETAENELKAAKDEYD
-480 TAIGKVDKKA
+480 KLSAEEKKN
-490 YDDAVEVQKKAQ
+490 YTNPTVQEYLTAQ
-502 DAYDKAKEANNLTD
+502 DKVTEAKAAYDKAMEKVDDTKLQAAQKALTD
-516 AIKAALLDANDKL
+516 
-529 ATEKKE
+529 
-535 YDDAMAKVDVATL
+535 
-548 KTATTALKTELTSYY
+548 ELTAYY
-563 PKAKA
+563 PKRKA
-568 LLGLVFEATVKD
+568 LV
-580 VNKGEKFVIADKLA
+580 GEEFKITITGFNEDKEFVIADKLA
-594 TLSDDDFHKVMK
+594 SLDAEQFAKLIDKGQKVVI
-606 GSASTLA
+606 GSQWSS
-613 ANKNN
+613 
-618 IVTVNENGNAWETVS
+618 VSVNQN
-633 IDATSTDKDGAAQT
+633 STDEDGAVQT
-647 WIKASYK
+647 WIKASAK
-654 LYTAA
+654 LYGTNKESISGGLQAA
-659 SSTSLSPLIKNGL
+659 
-672 KTAKTVILPLDEV
+672 KTAILPLDEV
-685 RAELNTAI
+685 YADISSAT
-693 VASSD
+693 VSSSD
-698 ASAVTYVVL
+698 ASASVYVVL
-707 QNAKNAF
+707 QYAKNAF

-754 KYEPLR
+754 INEPLR

-769 DASEYKDNVEAIAN
+769 DAEQFKEDPVKDVAN
-783 KLGIIVKPNTEG
+783 ALGIETMNTDG
-795 EKQTLTALKEA
+795 EKQVLEDLKATLKNIGGELDIE
-806 LEVTINGT
+806 
-814 LEINYTYYEYKAGA
+814 YTYYTYEEGELKPNN
-828 SGVKSLVSTSATIET
+828 VTIEDT
-843 ISEDATHEGSRIS
+843 SDISG
-856 DAVANIESS
+856 AVTNIENS

-885 ESVTIAEKTKAQY
+885 ESVTIANKTKAQY
-898 EAELANAQSQLEAY
+898 EAELANAQEALKGY
-912 QAAFAALTK
+912 QAAFDALNK